1 MNLPTDA
8 VTEFQ
13 DIYQRK
19 VGGVLSF
26 NEAGIKAE
34 NFLRLMML
42 ITEKPSTENL
52 NINLYKNE
60 K

>member
-1 MNLPTDA
+1 MNVPKEA
-8 VTEFQ
+8 VLEFQ
-13 DIYQRK
+13 DIYRRK

-42 ITEKPSTENL
+42 ITGKPSTENP
-52 NINLYKNE
+52 NTNLYKNE